1 MFLSLRANQGS
12 YRDLCVNFPR
22 GDVGEKVIVSL
33 LDMISTIH
41 TYIDPDSA
49 HGMQYALP
57 RGSLL
62 ISVFVFFFLD
72 KLSMWSSGTRR
83 LARWLLRLEGT
94 QVVPSINHL
103 K

>member
-1 MFLSLRANQGS
+1 MRKF
-12 YRDLCVNFPR
+12 FPR
-22 GDVGEKVIVSL
+22 GDVSEKVIVSF
-33 LDMISTIH
+33 LDIISTIH
-41 TYIDPDSA
+41 TYIDPVSA
-49 HGMQYALP
+49 HSMQYTLP

-62 ISVFVFFFLD
+62 ISAFFIFLD

-103 K
+103 R